1 MPRTQDKE
9 VRSVKDRRERVE
21 ITKVHDELTR
31 RELIRR
37 AGIGAIVLVYGGSGV
52 KTAVAG
58 VPKFRHKE
66 LAGTLR
72 IMQWSHFVP
81 AYDRWFDNVYI
92 KRWGQ
97 ANDTEVRVDHVNLA
111 ELPTRA
117 TAEVAARS
125 GHDLFQFL
133 APPAQHEDNVIALND
148 VVQQVEKK
156 VGKISAV
163 GRKST
168 YNPRT
173 KKYFGFADNYV
184 PDPIHYRTDYWGE
197 TGLKPTSWENIRK
210 AAPRLKAMGHPVG
223 IGMSNELDS
232 NMALIALLQN
242 YGAFIQNREGRVT
255 IKSKGTLEA
264 LKVMR
269 DIYKRGMTSEVFAW
283 TASSNNDAFLAGRL
297 SLALNA
303 ISIARSAE
311 LRNLPFNRN
320 IGILPIA
327 KGPAPRMG
335 LEHVM
340 GVYVIWKF
348 AQNKRAAKKFLV
360 DIGTKYTG
368 HFLNSYFYNFPAF
381 PRSVTNIRTRL
392 AKQTDYPNEFRGRYV
407 ILDDISRK
415 WTTNVGYPGYSNAAI
430 DEVFSKFLIPQ
441 MFARVARDDMTP
453 DEAMRAAHR
462 EVSFIFNKW
471 RRRKKI

>member
-1 MPRTQDKE
+1 M
-9 VRSVKDRRERVE
+9 KDPRERVD
-21 ITKVHDELTR
+21 ITKVQDELTR
-31 RELIRR
+31 RDLLRR
-37 AGIGAIVLVYGGSGV
+37 AGLGAVVLVYGGTGA

-58 VPKFRHKE
+58 VPKYRHKQ
-66 LAGTLR
+66 LKGTLR

-81 AYDRWFDNVYI
+81 AYDKWFDNVYV
-92 KRWGQ
+92 KRWGD
-97 ANDTEVRVDHVNLA
+97 ANDTEVKVDHVNLA
-111 ELPTRA
+111 ELPSRA
-117 TAEVAARS
+117 AAEVAARS

-148 VVQQVEKK
+148 VVQQVQKK
-156 VGKISAV
+156 VGKLGPV

-197 TGLKPTSWENIRK
+197 AGFKPTSWENIRK
-210 AAPRLKAMGHPVG
+210 AAPKLKAMGHPIG

-232 NMALIALLQN
+232 NMALIALLMN
-242 YGAFIQNREGRVT
+242 FGAFIQDKNARVT
-255 IKSKGTLEA
+255 IKSKGTVEA
-264 LKVMR
+264 LKFMR
-269 DIYKRGMTSEVFAW
+269 DLYKRGMTSEVFAW
-283 TASSNNDAFLAGRL
+283 TASSNNDGFLAGRL

-311 LRNLPFNRN
+311 LRGLSFNRN

-327 KGPAPRMG
+327 KGPAPRRG

-348 AQNKRAAKKFLV
+348 AQNKKAAKKFLV

-381 PRSVTNIRTRL
+381 PGSVKNVRVRL

-407 ILDDISRK
+407 ILDQISKK
-415 WTTNVGYPGYSNAAI
+415 WTYNVGFPGYSNAAI
-430 DEVFSKFLIPQ
+430 DEVFGKSLIPQ

-462 EVSFIFNKW
+462 EISSIFNKW

>member
-1 MPRTQDKE
+1 
-9 VRSVKDRRERVE
+9 VKDRRERVD
-21 ITKVHDELTR
+21 ITKVQDELTR
-31 RELIRR
+31 RDLLRR
-37 AGIGAIVLVYGGSGV
+37 AGLGAVVLVYGGSGA

-58 VPKFRHKE
+58 VPKYRHKE

-81 AYDRWFDNVYI
+81 KYDVWFDNVYV

-97 ANDTEVRVDHVNLA
+97 ANDTEVKVDHVNLA
-111 ELPTRA
+111 ELPSRA
-117 TAEVAARS
+117 AAEVAARS

-133 APPAQHEDNVIALND
+133 SPPAQHEDNVIALND
-148 VVQQVEKK
+148 VVQQVQKK
-156 VGKISAV
+156 VGKLGIV
-163 GRKST
+163 GHRST

-184 PDPIHYRTDYWGE
+184 PDPIHYRTDFWGE
-197 TGLKPTSWENIRK
+197 TGVKPTTWENIRK
-210 AAPRLKAMGHPVG
+210 AAPKLKAMGHPIG

-232 NMALIALLQN
+232 NMALIALLMN
-242 YGAFIQNREGRVT
+242 FGSFIQTKDHRVA
-255 IKSKGTLEA
+255 IKNKGTIEA
-264 LKVMR
+264 LKFMR
-269 DIYKRGMTSEVFAW
+269 DLYKRGMTSEVFAW
-283 TASSNNDAFLAGRL
+283 TASSNNDSFLAGRL

-311 LRNLPFNRN
+311 SRGLSFNKN

-327 KGPAPRMG
+327 KGPAPRRG

-348 AQNKRAAKKFLV
+348 AQNKKAAKKFLV

-381 PRSVTNIRTRL
+381 PRSVSNIKVRL
-392 AKQTDYPNEFRGRYV
+392 AKQTDYPNELRGRYR
-407 ILDDISRK
+407 ILDQISRNY
-415 WTTNVGYPGYSNAAI
+415 TFNVGFPGYSNAAI
-430 DEVFSKFLIPQ
+430 DEIFSKFLIPE
-441 MFARVARDDMTP
+441 MFARVARGDMTP

-462 EVSFIFNKW
+462 EMSPIFRKW
-471 RRRKKI
+471 RARKKL

>member
-1 MPRTQDKE
+1 
-9 VRSVKDRRERVE
+9 VKDRRDRVDM
-21 ITKVHDELTR
+21 TKVDDDLTR
-31 RELIRR
+31 RELIKR
-37 AGIGAIVLVYGGSGV
+37 AAAGGIVLVYGAAGA

-72 IMQWSHFVP
+72 IIQWSHFVP
-81 AYDRWFDNVYI
+81 AYDRWFDNVYV

-111 ELPTRA
+111 ELPSRA
-117 TAEVAARS
+117 ASEVAAQS

-133 APPAQHEDNVIALND
+133 SPPAAYEDRVLALND
-148 VVQQVEKK
+148 VVRQVEKK
-156 VGKISAV
+156 VGKIGPV

-184 PDPIHYRTDYWGE
+184 PDPAHYRKDLWGE
-197 TGLKPTSWENIRK
+197 TGLRPTTWDNVLK
-210 AAPRLKAMGHPVG
+210 AAPKLKAMGNPIG

-232 NMALIALLQN
+232 NMALIALMQCF
-242 YGAFIQNREGRVT
+242 GAYIQNRDHRITV
-255 IKSKGTLEA
+255 KSKETREA
-264 LKVMR
+264 LNFMR
-269 DIYKRGMTSEVFAW
+269 SLYQRGMTSEVFAW
-283 TASSNNDAFLAGRL
+283 TAASNNDAFLAGRL
-297 SLALNA
+297 SMAMNA
-303 ISIARSAE
+303 ISIARSGE
-311 LRNLPFNRN
+311 LRNVRFNRDV
-320 IGILPIA
+320 GLMPIPD
-327 KGPAPRMG
+327 GPGPRMG

-348 AQNKRAAKKFLV
+348 AQNKAAAKKFLL

-381 PRSVTNIRTRL
+381 PGSVTNIPARL
-392 AKQTDYPNEFRGRYV
+392 RKQTDYPNEIAGRYN
-407 ILDDISRK
+407 ILDSISKK
-415 WTTNVGYPGYSNAAI
+415 WTTNVGHPGYSNAAI
-430 DEVFSKFLIPQ
+430 DEVFNKFIIPQ
-441 MFARVARDDMTP
+441 MFARVARGDMTA

-462 EVSFIFNKW
+462 EMTPIFRKW
-471 RRRKKI
+471 RERKKI

>member
-1 MPRTQDKE
+1 
-9 VRSVKDRRERVE
+9 
-21 ITKVHDELTR
+21 
-31 RELIRR
+31 
-37 AGIGAIVLVYGGSGV
+37 VLVYGGSGV

-311 LRNLPFNRN
+311 LRNVPFNRN

-415 WTTNVGYPGYSNAAI
+415 WTTNVGHPGYSNAAI
-430 DEVFSKFLIPQ
+430 DEVFGKFLIPQ

-462 EVSFIFNKW
+462 EISFIFNKW

>member
-1 MPRTQDKE
+1 M
-9 VRSVKDRRERVE
+9 KDPRERVD
-21 ITKVHDELTR
+21 ITKVQDELTR
-31 RELIRR
+31 RDLLRR
-37 AGIGAIVLVYGGSGV
+37 AGLGAVVLVYGGTGA

-58 VPKFRHKE
+58 VPKYRHKQ
-66 LAGTLR
+66 LKGTLR

-81 AYDRWFDNVYI
+81 AYDKWFDNVYV
-92 KRWGQ
+92 KRWGD
-97 ANDTEVRVDHVNLA
+97 ANDTEVKVDHVNLA
-111 ELPTRA
+111 ELPSRA
-117 TAEVAARS
+117 AAEVAARS

-148 VVQQVEKK
+148 VVQQVQKK
-156 VGKISAV
+156 VGKLGPV

-168 YNPRT
+168 FNPRT

-197 TGLKPTSWENIRK
+197 AGFKPTSWENIRK
-210 AAPRLKAMGHPVG
+210 AAPKLKAMGHPIG

-232 NMALIALLQN
+232 NMALIALLMN
-242 YGAFIQNREGRVT
+242 FGAFIQDKNARVT
-255 IKSKGTLEA
+255 IKSKGTVEA
-264 LKVMR
+264 LKFMR
-269 DIYKRGMTSEVFAW
+269 DLYKRGMTSEVFAW
-283 TASSNNDAFLAGRL
+283 TASSNNDGFLAGRL

-311 LRNLPFNRN
+311 LRGLSFNRN

-327 KGPAPRMG
+327 KGPAPRRG

-348 AQNKRAAKKFLV
+348 AQNKKAAKKFLV

-381 PRSVTNIRTRL
+381 PGSVKNVRVRL

-407 ILDDISRK
+407 ILDQISKK
-415 WTTNVGYPGYSNAAI
+415 WTYNVGFPGYSNAAI
-430 DEVFSKFLIPQ
+430 DEVFGKSLIPQ

-462 EVSFIFNKW
+462 EISSIFNKW